1 MKKTVKIVLP
11 ILLGVFIAVVLLG
24 SLVTTRPNEYTIVK
38 QFGKV
43 VYDAMVKFYNGE
55 LEFGKHTSCD
65 VSSGYL
71 EMLETKQFEKIVKEG
86 MPDVYKRY
94 TEICQ
99 DLKDG
104 KIEVGTAVGATPE
117 YVAQKKAE
125 AAAH

>member
-1 MKKTVKIVLP
+1 
-11 ILLGVFIAVVLLG
+11 
-24 SLVTTRPNEYTIVK
+24 
-38 QFGKV
+38 
-43 VYDAMVKFYNGE
+43 
-55 LEFGKHTSCD
+55 
-65 VSSGYL
+65 
-71 EMLETKQFEKIVKEG
+71 MLETKQFEKIVKEG